1 MRFLLSM
8 TACVEM
14 RNEDGKTPL
23 DVARP
28 GPVKD
33 LLKQVI
39 IGKAAGTYA
48 PPPPYSAPLPTHV
61 GGWLPGGDGRGMSE
75 YCYWPHIH
83 YRWEATYKYAADR
96 VHSNATAGAM

>member
-23 DVARP
+23 VVARP
-28 GPVKD
+28 DPVMD

-39 IGKAAGTYA
+39 IDKAAGTYV
-48 PPPPYSAPLPTHV
+48 PPPPYSVPPPTHV
-61 GGWLPGGDGRGMSE
+61 GGWLSVRDGGGVDE
-75 YCYWPHIH
+75 YYWPHTH
-83 YRWEATYKYAADR
+83 YRWEATCKYAR
-96 VHSNATAGAM
+96 VQGFNSAAAGAM